1 MVRVQ
6 PEFADNLPWMTGSLQ
21 LPAGISPDSLTP
33 LTQTMSADELRSF
46 FELCWSNAPGAI
58 FAIDCESG
66 RMVDANPGG
75 EALSGYSL
83 SELMGIAIKQLH
95 PENEREQV
103 EAELLLGIPYS
114 FCDSGFHLQRK
125 DGALR
130 RVAVSSSSSIL
141 LCGNRIT
148 VCSYEDI
155 SDRVEE
161 KSRLSTQNWALS
173 AYAGAALAL
182 GRAETLNEL
191 KQSICEAITC
201 QSAYA
206 LAWIGIAEDDLQKTV
221 RIAAAA
227 GSGIDYVNDLHISWS
242 EEHPEGR
249 GPTGICIR
257 TGKVKLLED
266 SETAEFFLPWR
277 EKARRANIRSSA
289 AIPFSIEPGR
299 MGALTVYSRYPNA
312 FESSAIEVFEHLAGQ
327 IGHGIHSLEQEQL
340 LLAEHMRLE
349 NLQRQLSDAMSA
361 MVSPIVTAMEMR
373 DPYTSGHQSRV
384 AEIAVAIGR
393 EIGWPEE
400 RLQGLRIAS
409 LVHDIGKISIPSEIL
424 TKPGKLTAADRGIIN
439 GHPEAGYVIL
449 RDVPSVWP
457 IAEIVR
463 QHHEKLDGSG
473 YPFGLHGEA
482 ILPEARVL
490 TVADMI
496 EAMASDRPY
505 RRAIELNEVLQELER
520 QAGSLLDAEAVRVCV
535 ALFREKRLTLPSDRH
550 G

>member
-1 MVRVQ
+1 
-6 PEFADNLPWMTGSLQ
+6 
-21 LPAGISPDSLTP
+21 
-33 LTQTMSADELRSF
+33 MSAGELRSF

-66 RMVDANPGG
+66 RLVDANPGA

-83 SELMGIAIKQLH
+83 SELMGITIKQLH
-95 PENEREQV
+95 PEAEREQV
-103 EAELLLGIPYS
+103 EAELLLGVPYPFS
-114 FCDSGFHLQRK
+114 DSGLHLRCK
-125 DGALR
+125 NGTLR
-130 RVAVSSSSSIL
+130 RVAISSSTSIL
-141 LCGNRIT
+141 LCGKRVVIC
-148 VCSYEDI
+148 VYADI
-155 SDRVEE
+155 SGQVETE
-161 KSRLSTQNWALS
+161 SMLSTQNWALS

-191 KQSICEAITC
+191 KQSICEAITS
-201 QSAYA
+201 QSVYA
-206 LAWIGIAEDDLQKTV
+206 LAWIGIAEDDPQKTV
-221 RIAAAA
+221 RITAAA
-227 GSGIDYVNDLHISWS
+227 GSGVDYVNDLHVSWA
-242 EEHPEGR
+242 EDRIEGQ

-277 EKARRANIRSSA
+277 EKARRANIRSSV
-289 AIPFSIEPGR
+289 AIPFSIEAGR
-299 MGALTVYSRYPNA
+299 MGALMVYSRYPKA
-312 FESSAIEVFEHLAGQ
+312 FEHSAIEVFEHLAGQ
-327 IGHGIHSLEQEQL
+327 IGHGIHSLEREQL
-340 LLAEHMRLE
+340 LQTERRRLE
-349 NLQRQLSDAMSA
+349 KLQRQLADAMSA

-393 EIGWPEE
+393 EMGWPEE
-400 RLQGLRIAS
+400 RLQGLRIAA
-409 LVHDIGKISIPSEIL
+409 LVHDIGKIAIPSEIL
-424 TKPGKLTAADRGIIN
+424 TKPGKLTAADRNIIN
-439 GHPEAGYVIL
+439 AHPETGYAIL

-490 TVADMI
+490 TVADIM

-520 QAGSLLDAEAVRVCV
+520 QAGILLDAEAVAICL
-535 ALFREKRLTLPSDRH
+535 ALFKEKRLVLPNERH